1 MDEAQQKTL
10 LTFAR
15 ETIRAHLA
23 GDESPPLPVVEI
35 DAARFGGVFVTLRN
49 RGVLR
54 GCIGRFSSKSGLAE
68 TVREMAIAALDDPR
82 FRDRPV
88 TAAELPELTIEI
100 SVLSPMH
107 RTSDPLSL
115 ELGVHGILVRRGYQS
130 GCFLP
135 QVATEQKWSKEQFL
149 SHCCAGKAGLPPD
162 AWKDPAAE
170 VSLFSAEV
178 FGETESG
185 A

>member
-1 MDEAQQKTL
+1 MDEAQHKTL

-15 ETIRAHLA
+15 ETIRAHLTE
-23 GDESPPLPVVEI
+23 GKPPPLPEI
-35 DAARFGGVFVTLRN
+35 EIEAARFGGAVVTLRN
-49 RGVLR
+49 GRMLR
-54 GCIGRFSSKSGLAE
+54 GCIGRFSASASLAE
-68 TVREMAIAALDDPR
+68 TVHEMAIAALDDPR

-88 TAAELPELTIEI
+88 TTAELPELTIEI

-115 ELGVHGILVRRGYQS
+115 ELGVHGILIRKGYQS

-135 QVATEQKWSKEQFL
+135 QVATEQKWNKEQFL
-149 SHCCAGKAGLPPD
+149 SHCCAGKAGLPAD
-162 AWKDPAAE
+162 AWKDPTAE

-178 FGETESG
+178 FGEDEPG
-185 A
+185 K